1 MSVMESLIRGNFL
14 QSLLL
19 VQCSPG
25 CVNTGNKLRMNSTV
39 LWMKILLHAFIRPS
53 CFKAKSMLLYTTIFG
68 ACALQQH
75 SDIYQTAYSK
85 FS

>member
-1 MSVMESLIRGNFL
+1 MRYCMSVAESLIRGNFL

-39 LWMKILLHAFIRPS
+39 LRMKILLHAFIRLS
-53 CFKAKSMLLYTTIFG
+53 CFKAKSMLF
-68 ACALQQH
+68 
-75 SDIYQTAYSK
+75 IYNNLLSLCSVAAQ
-85 FS
+85 